1 MKEAVNSLKS
11 MLLWSD
17 RLGSDEIEEI
27 IRIIEE
33 LEKI

>member
-1 MKEAVNSLKS
+1 MKDIIYSLKS

-17 RLGSDEIEEI
+17 RLGSDEIDEI